1 MYKLLIVD
9 DEVLIA
15 DMLAD
20 LFRQAMPDELEVYKA
35 YSAKEAQEWLDL
47 AKIDIVLSD
56 IKMPGVSGLELLN
69 RITANWPS
77 CRVVFLTGYR
87 EFDYI
92 YAAIQHN
99 GVRFMLKT
107 ADDEQI
113 VGTIREVLQEIE
125 ESHRLSDYMNQ
136 AKRQIEAARPLLQN
150 EMMQECLYGY
160 YDVPETAD
168 QHLKELEIPLSASSP
183 TLMVIGRFDSQPPK
197 ASVADRN
204 DRRYALQALAA
215 NYFPQALS
223 CFGCIAEHAT
233 SVWLLQVPPEM
244 EASDRRKAV
253 TLVTGAL
260 ECLQSVI
267 RSSLEETVSFA
278 MSGNFLPFTEISEVY
293 RMLKQML
300 NNRIGMGTEMILC
313 DRSLPLTEQKRSA
326 GGKAALKQ
334 MGKFKLLEEHLELGR
349 KQEFVEALDLL
360 LDYVREAQSRDDM
373 SAIEIYFRTAV
384 LLTHYMNRFELAEA
398 MEQSVDLHP
407 LFRTDDHP
415 SWNAAAEYLLRVAE
429 ALFALQTEQANK
441 SEEDTISRLKTY
453 IDAHLHEDLSLTKLA
468 GLLYLNSSY
477 LSRLFKQ
484 ATDRNVSD
492 YITDKRIEKAKDL
505 LKNSTKKIHEI
516 SLEVGYDSQQSFT
529 RFFKNAVGQTPQEF
543 RESFVSY

>member
-15 DMLAD
+15 DMLVD
-20 LFRQAMPDELEVYKA
+20 LFRQAMSDELEVYKA

-47 AKIDIVLSD
+47 VKIDVVLSD

-69 RITANWPS
+69 RITTNWPT
-77 CRVVFLTGYR
+77 CRVVFLTGHR
-87 EFDYI
+87 EFDYV
-92 YAAIQHN
+92 YTAIQQS

-113 VGTIREVLQEIE
+113 VGTIREVLQEIK
-125 ESHRLSDYMNQ
+125 ESHRLSDFMKQ
-136 AKRQIEAARPLLQN
+136 ASRQIEASRPLLQN
-150 EMMQECLYGY
+150 KMMQECLNGY
-160 YDVPETAD
+160 YDIPETVG
-168 QHLKELEIPLSASSP
+168 QHLKDLEIPLSATSP
-183 TLMVIGRFDSQPPK
+183 TFMVIGRFDSLPPK
-197 ASVADRN
+197 ASAVDRN
-204 DRRYALQALAA
+204 DRHCALQAIAA
-215 NYFPQALS
+215 SYFPQTLS
-223 CFGCIAEHAT
+223 CFGFIAEHAT
-233 SVWLLQVPPEM
+233 SVWLMQVPLET
-244 EASDRRKAV
+244 EASDRRKAI

-260 ECLQSVI
+260 ECLQSVT

-278 MSGNFLPFTEISEVY
+278 MSGDFHPFMEISEVF

-313 DRSLPLTEQKRSA
+313 DRSLPLTEQRLSR
-326 GGKAALKQ
+326 GSKAALKQ
-334 MGKFKLLEEHLELGR
+334 IGKFKLLEEHLELGR
-349 KQEFVEALDLL
+349 KREFVETLELL
-360 LDYVREAQSRDDM
+360 LDHVREAQSRDDM
-373 SAIEIYFRTAV
+373 SAIEIYFRSAV

-398 MEQSVDLHP
+398 MEQIVDLHP
-407 LFRTDDHP
+407 LFRTDDHS
-415 SWNAAAEYLLRVAE
+415 SWNAAAEYLQRVAE
-429 ALFALQTEQANK
+429 TLFALQTEQANK
-441 SEEDTISRLKTY
+441 SEVDTISRLKTY
-453 IDAHLHEDLSLTKLA
+453 IDAHLHEDLSLTQLA

-505 LKNSTKKIHEI
+505 LKKSTKKIHEI

-543 RESFVSY
+543 RESFISY